1 MVDESNT
8 PALRVVV
15 AEDNFL
21 VREAI
26 SSLLGL
32 EAGIELVATCGSY
45 DTASAAIDEL
55 RPDVVVSD
63 IRMPP
68 TGVDEGIRLAELVR
82 DSLPGTGVVVL
93 SQYLEPSLVLRL
105 LGGGSAGRAYLLK
118 DRITHQNQLVTAIKR
133 VAEGGSVVD
142 PLVVD
147 ELVRGRD
154 HSEESPLDE
163 LTPRELEVLGLVAE
177 GKSNASIAAELYL
190 TKRSVE
196 KYINGIFVKLDL
208 PDDQDV
214 SRRVAAT
221 LVFLSRAAG

>member
-1 MVDESNT
+1 MSSSEAPN
-8 PALRVVV
+8 LRVVV
-15 AEDNFL
+15 AEDHYL

-26 SSLLGL
+26 VRLVGQ
-32 EAGIELVATCGSY
+32 EPGIELVATC
-45 DTASAAIDEL
+45 DDFDAAAAALEQL
-55 RPDVVVSD
+55 RPDVLVSD

-68 TGVDEGIRLAELVR
+68 SGVDEGIRLAELAR
-82 DSLPGTGVVVL
+82 DQGLAGGVVVL
-93 SQYLEPSLVLRL
+93 SQYLEPALVLRL

-118 DRITHQNQLVTAIKR
+118 DRITHHNQLVTAIET

-147 ELVRGRD
+147 ELVSSRD
-154 HSEESPLDE
+154 RADGSPLNE
-163 LTPRELEVLGLVAE
+163 LTPRELEVLGLVAQ
-177 GKSNASIAAELYL
+177 GRSNAAIAAELYL

-221 LVFLSRAAG
+221 LVFLGRGS

>member
-1 MVDESNT
+1 MNPTET
-8 PALRVVV
+8 PNLRVVV
-15 AEDNFL
+15 AEDHYL

-26 SSLLGL
+26 VRLLGQ
-32 EAGIELVATCGSY
+32 EPGIELVSTCT
-45 DTASAAIDEL
+45 DFDAAAAALAEL
-55 RPDVVVSD
+55 RPDVLVSD

-68 TGVDEGIRLAELVR
+68 TGVDEGIRLAELAR
-82 DSLPGTGVVVL
+82 DEELAGGVVVL

-118 DRITHQNQLVTAIKR
+118 DRITHQNQLVTAIEV

-147 ELVRGRD
+147 ELVSGRD
-154 HSEESPLDE
+154 RADGSPLDE
-163 LTPRELEVLGLVAE
+163 LTPRELEVLGLVAQ
-177 GKSNASIAAELYL
+177 GRSNAAIAAELYL

-221 LVFLSRAAG
+221 LMFLGRSG